1 MIPLCWPLI
10 TLDCPPHQVLA
21 QEAKLARLLE
31 QCGEAKAS
39 LASLVDEGR
48 RKRQEL
54 GSMEVALADLRL
66 ELQQADGQRLAQLAE
81 LQAQSRQMQADAL
94 AAATAR
100 AATRSDAAN
109 AVADAK
115 RLHAANA
122 LARVELDATRRV
134 LESLQQETANF
145 TAEAKTRFEHS
156 SEQLERTT
164 RPALADVKARLL
176 SVRAR
181 LEEEAKRM
189 HALQQAGWTSPRVQV
204 SPMVATSSATALAI
218 KNLLAER
225 QLLSR

>member
-1 MIPLCWPLI
+1 M
-10 TLDCPPHQVLA
+10 A
-21 QEAKLARLLE
+21 N
-31 QCGEAKAS
+31 
-39 LASLVDEGR
+39 
-48 RKRQEL
+48 
-54 GSMEVALADLRL
+54 GSP
-66 ELQQADGQRLAQLAE
+66 
-81 LQAQSRQMQADAL
+81 
-94 AAATAR
+94 
-100 AATRSDAAN
+100 N
-109 AVADAK
+109 AK

-145 TAEAKTRFEHS
+145 AAEAKTRFEQS

>member
-1 MIPLCWPLI
+1 M
-10 TLDCPPHQVLA
+10 LA

-145 TAEAKTRFEHS
+145 TAEAKTVNVHTEAKTRLEQS

>member
-1 MIPLCWPLI
+1 
-10 TLDCPPHQVLA
+10 
-21 QEAKLARLLE
+21 
-31 QCGEAKAS
+31 
-39 LASLVDEGR
+39 
-48 RKRQEL
+48 
-54 GSMEVALADLRL
+54 
-66 ELQQADGQRLAQLAE
+66 
-81 LQAQSRQMQADAL
+81 
-94 AAATAR
+94 
-100 AATRSDAAN
+100 
-109 AVADAK
+109 
-115 RLHAANA
+115 
-122 LARVELDATRRV
+122 V